1 MEIKS
6 KKKILTIVTV
16 IAVLIALAA
25 VIIYSVLRAKAQIPS
40 CIDCE
45 TFEKMKLELE
55 LFDQYFDVLYPDLSW
70 MELDHV
76 QWSVCYW
83 EGRKVFGKTEPSGY
97 RISGFQSLPNT
108 YVHYAV
114 QCLSKPDRTIMSGE
128 EYRGFKT
135 LFQQMK
141 SSSSNIYEMY
151 FQHNRKEY
159 MASAAYEF
167 GEMTDEEQQHMAKL
181 LRADLERIL
190 FEMIDQ
196 TVK

>member
-1 MEIKS
+1 MTMHLGEKY
-6 KKKILTIVTV
+6 LY
-16 IAVLIALAA
+16 
-25 VIIYSVLRAKAQIPS
+25 IIDS
-40 CIDCE
+40 
-45 TFEKMKLELE
+45 
-55 LFDQYFDVLYPDLSW
+55 DV
-70 MELDHV
+70 
-76 QWSVCYW
+76 SVC
-83 EGRKVFGKTEPSGY
+83 
-97 RISGFQSLPNT
+97 
-108 YVHYAV
+108 
-114 QCLSKPDRTIMSGE
+114 
-128 EYRGFKT
+128 FKT

-167 GEMTDEEQQHMAKL
+167 GAMTDEEQQHMAKL